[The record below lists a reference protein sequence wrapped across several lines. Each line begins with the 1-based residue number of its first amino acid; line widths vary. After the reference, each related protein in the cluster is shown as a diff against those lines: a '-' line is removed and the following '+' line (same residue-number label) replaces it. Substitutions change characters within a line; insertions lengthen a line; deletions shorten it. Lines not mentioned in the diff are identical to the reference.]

1 MIAER
6 AGDADGP
13 ELQPQCAPAPARGL
27 TRLRVVWRGRA
38 SCRAEGESELTPTRI
53 HNGLQHIALNIFGA
67 GDMLHDQHS
76 AP

>member
-1 MIAER
+1 MRETQT
-6 AGDADGP
+6 GQSCSP
-13 ELQPQCAPAPARGL
+13 NVPQLQLEGSHDFVYTC
-27 TRLRVVWRGRA
+27 RVEGQRA

-53 HNGLQHIALNIFGA
+53 HNGPQHIALNIFGA